1 MGFLLIKQF
10 LSTSIRNRFSS
21 PMDSEQ
27 LTMDNYE
34 SISCQCPL
42 SIVNC
47 STFAKK
53 ITMKILNGKETAETI
68 KKELRELVKQRK
80 SEGRKI
86 PHLAAV
92 LVGNDGGSITYVNS
106 KVKACE
112 EIGFE
117 STLIRYDDSVS
128 EEVLLNKVKALNE
141 DKSIDGFI
149 VQLPLPEH
157 IDEMKVTLAIDPK
170 KDVDG
175 FHPINVG
182 NMMLNIPGFVPATP
196 AGIVE
201 LLRRY
206 DIETSGK
213 NCVVVGRSNI
223 VGTPLSLLL
232 GKNTNPG
239 NCTVTLVHSRS
250 ENIKEICK
258 NADILVAAVG
268 VPGFITADMV
278 KEGAV
283 VVDVGTTRVDDATRE
298 RGWRLAGD
306 VKFDEVAPKCSY
318 ISPVPGG
325 VGPMTIASLMINTL
339 KAMELKGK

>member
-1 MGFLLIKQF
+1 M
-10 LSTSIRNRFSS
+10 
-21 PMDSEQ
+21 E
-27 LTMDNYE
+27 
-34 SISCQCPL
+34 
-42 SIVNC
+42 
-47 STFAKK
+47 
-53 ITMKILNGKETAETI
+53 ILNGKQTSEII
-68 KKELRELVKQRK
+68 KKELAVLVKERK
-80 SEGRKI
+80 AEGRKI
-86 PHLAAV
+86 PHLAAI
-92 LVGNDGGSITYVNS
+92 LVGNDGGSVSYVNS

-182 NMMLNIPGFVPATP
+182 NMMLNLPGFVPATP

-206 DIETSGK
+206 NIETSGK

-232 GKNTNPG
+232 GRNTDMG

-250 ENIKEICK
+250 ENIREIC
-258 NADILVAAVG
+258 NQADILVAAVG

-283 VVDVGTTRVDDATRE
+283 VVDVGTTRVTDPSRE

-306 VKFDEVAPKCSY
+306 VAFDEVAPKCSY
-318 ISPVPGG
+318 ITPVPGG